1 MTTRKS
7 GHGAGRGRVRREP
20 PLRLQPDRSWTRV
33 LRKSDSWS
41 PGSSVTA
48 PSRQAAP
55 IIADATA
62 DGAGDRAFDG
72 VRAGY
77 DLIETHIRRA
87 RAVAAQYG
95 KERISK
101 RPVQRSE
108 EIKAAVARVFR
119 TLSDLAPVVG
129 GLINMIGAEGFAQAL
144 SGANPLTGV
153 SGGANFS
160 PAASR
165 VVIEISS
172 NRRAAVSCDLSAGAE
187 RRRLTT
193 RGLEARSGQRL
204 GRKALTFAP
213 ASGGKPAALR
223 IRVPDN
229 QPSGIYGGLLL
240 DRMSGEP
247 QGVVTVRVTR

>member
-7 GHGAGRGRVRREP
+7 GHGAGRGRIRREP
-20 PLRLQPDRSWTRV
+20 PVRSQPDRGWTRV

-48 PSRQAAP
+48 PSKQAKP
-55 IIADATA
+55 IVADS
-62 DGAGDRAFDG
+62 AGDGRFDG
-72 VRAGY
+72 IQAGY
-77 DLIETHIRRA
+77 DVIETHIRRA
-87 RAVAAQYG
+87 RAVAAQSG
-95 KERISK
+95 KERDNQ

-108 EIKAAVARVFR
+108 EIKAVVARVFR

-129 GLINMIGAEGFAQAL
+129 GLINTIGAEGFAQAL

-153 SGGANFS
+153 SSGAKFS

-165 VVIEISS
+165 LVIELSS
-172 NRRAAVSCDLSAGAE
+172 NRHAAVSCDLSAGAE
-187 RRRLTT
+187 RRRLMT

-204 GRKALTFAP
+204 GAKALTFAP
-213 ASGGKPAALR
+213 TSGGKPAALR
-223 IRVPDN
+223 IRVPDD
-229 QPSGIYGGLLL
+229 QPSGIYCGLLL

-247 QGVVTVRVTR
+247 QGIVTVRVTR